1 MAERENIRV
10 CPVCFHDY
18 KFEGEHVPRILV
30 CFHTV
35 CEGCIRNKLWQV
47 GSFQCPQCGTKHSSE
62 NDIISFTN
70 KIGQRQPAETKNK
83 PAVEGKQ
90 KCSMHGEELCLF
102 CKESGCQMAICVACA
117 KDQHEGHDV
126 GDLEEVT
133 EEICSSLL
141 EDVQWM
147 KDTLEKKMDDYLKV
161 EQIVVESCRECTSEV
176 KDMKADLITK
186 INQRTEKLL
195 NYIAIHKNRT
205 HTRTE
210 KKIKSIHEKLAL
222 VQDFQKFAEN
232 KTVMDIETKKL
243 QKFKY
248 TKDEIN
254 SRSFET
260 TSCYS
265 VLNYVKCDNMSTCL
279 YQLCGKLKERNKE
292 IGMRVM
298 KSDARGPTVPL
309 KTDLEEN
316 DSKLMDQNI
325 SSGSLQEKG
334 ALDILAMTT
343 QTATASTPDSQSNT
357 HSCLRESTPA
367 IDGSHRVNDTPVLV
381 VKDTSMDRSD
391 LDGKSEGV
399 VQPESTSD
407 ELVRRVNGLLEKAG
421 KLLPSMNAATPD
433 VTPGNLLNL
442 QSEVALDISTTTAP
456 TVTASTFGRDCSQE
470 KTSAINGSHMANET
484 PDPVVKDA
492 SVDQSDASGK
502 SEESALQPEN
512 TPDELVRQVNGLLAK
527 AAKLLPPA
535 NTAAPEIKFPVAKD
549 VPVVQSNATG
559 IPEENTAPCCSG
571 LQPADTFHLDTAGS
585 FQAPLNSCGSVSGQW
600 TDFEPLINANNLARY
615 NHDGSTLGD
624 RTDGRNTTGSKHK
637 RDSRNHTF
645 HYSGRKEEVQFDA
658 QLVIKKE
665 HLQSPQEHF
674 VIEKQPGENTSIFD
688 QSTTESIQPAV
699 NAVSNNRPAVNA
711 VSNNRPAVNAVSNNR
726 PAVNAVSNNR
736 PAVNAVLNNRPAV
749 NAVSNNRPAVNAVS
763 NNRPAVNAV
772 SNNQPTMNTVFNKQL
787 TTSEDS
793 CEENTTKQPEDN
805 STMEDSCRDKVE
817 PVAKKARLES
827 TPQDSQNSD
836 QGPWRGRELQN

>member
-1 MAERENIRV
+1 MRS
-10 CPVCFHDY
+10 DD
-18 KFEGEHVPRILV
+18 
-30 CFHTV
+30 T
-35 CEGCIRNKLWQV
+35 
-47 GSFQCPQCGTKHSSE
+47 T
-62 NDIISFTN
+62 D
-70 KIGQRQPAETKNK
+70 
-83 PAVEGKQ
+83 
-90 KCSMHGEELCLF
+90 CL
-102 CKESGCQMAICVACA
+102 S
-117 KDQHEGHDV
+117 H
-126 GDLEEVT
+126 
-133 EEICSSLL
+133 
-141 EDVQWM
+141 
-147 KDTLEKKMDDYLKV
+147 
-161 EQIVVESCRECTSEV
+161 
-176 KDMKADLITK
+176 
-186 INQRTEKLL
+186 
-195 NYIAIHKNRT
+195 
-205 HTRTE
+205 
-210 KKIKSIHEKLAL
+210 
-222 VQDFQKFAEN
+222 
-232 KTVMDIETKKL
+232 
-243 QKFKY
+243 
-248 TKDEIN
+248 
-254 SRSFET
+254 
-260 TSCYS
+260 
-265 VLNYVKCDNMSTCL
+265 
-279 YQLCGKLKERNKE
+279 LCGKLIEYVAKDP
-292 IGMRVM
+292 VT
-298 KSDARGPTVPL
+298 SP
-309 KTDLEEN
+309 KTKLEK
-316 DSKLMDQNI
+316 DDPKVMDQKI
-325 SSGSLQEKG
+325 SRDSSLQEEG
-334 ALDILAMTT
+334 AL
-343 QTATASTPDSQSNT
+343 N
-357 HSCLRESTPA
+357 
-367 IDGSHRVNDTPVLV
+367 
-381 VKDTSMDRSD
+381 
-391 LDGKSEGV
+391 
-399 VQPESTSD
+399 
-407 ELVRRVNGLLEKAG
+407 
-421 KLLPSMNAATPD
+421 
-433 VTPGNLLNL
+433 
-442 QSEVALDISTTTAP
+442 ISTTTAP
-456 TVTASTFGRDCSQE
+456 AVTASTFGRDCSQE
-470 KTSAINGSHMANET
+470 KTSAISGSHRVNGM
-484 PDPVVKDA
+484 PVPVVKDA

-711 VSNNRPAVNAVSNNR
+711 VSNNRPAVNAVSNN
-726 PAVNAVSNNR
+726 
-736 PAVNAVLNNRPAV
+736 
-749 NAVSNNRPAVNAVS
+749 
-763 NNRPAVNAV
+763 
-772 SNNQPTMNTVFNKQL
+772 QPTMNTVFNKQL

-836 QGPWRGRELQN
+836 QGPWRGRELQY

>member
-1 MAERENIRV
+1 MADRENIRV

-18 KFEGEHVPRILV
+18 KFEGEHVPRRLV

-35 CEGCIRNKLWQV
+35 CEGCIRDKLWQV
-47 GSFQCPQCGTKHSSE
+47 GSLQCPQCGTKHSSR

-70 KIGQRQPAETKNK
+70 KIVQRQPAETKNK
-83 PAVEGKQ
+83 PAVEGKRE
-90 KCSMHGEELCLF
+90 CSMHGEELGLF

-117 KDQHEGHDV
+117 KDQHKGHDV

-161 EQIVVESCRECTSEV
+161 EQIVGESCRECTSEV

-210 KKIKSIHEKLAL
+210 KEIKSIHEKLAL

-243 QKFKY
+243 EKFKY
-248 TKDEIN
+248 TKDEII
-254 SRSFET
+254 SRSFE

-279 YQLCGKLKERNKE
+279 YQLCGKLEERNKE

-298 KSDARGPTVPL
+298 KSDARGRAAPL
-309 KTDLEEN
+309 KTDLEKN
-316 DSKLMDQNI
+316 DSNLMDQNI
-325 SSGSLQEKG
+325 SSCSLQEKG
-334 ALDILAMTT
+334 TLDILAMTA

-357 HSCLRESTPA
+357 HSCLREETPA
-367 IDGSHRVNDTPVLV
+367 IDGSQRVNDTLVPV
-381 VKDTSMDRSD
+381 VKDISVDRSD
-391 LDGKSEGV
+391 IDGKSEGV

-433 VTPGNLLNL
+433 VTRGNLLNL
-442 QSEVALDISTTTAP
+442 QSEVALDISTTTA
-456 TVTASTFGRDCSQE
+456 TRLNRDCSQE
-470 KTSAINGSHMANET
+470 KTPAINDSHMANGT
-484 PDPVVKDA
+484 HDPVVKDT
-492 SVDQSDASGK
+492 SLDQSDPDGK
-502 SEESALQPEN
+502 SKSVVQPEN
-512 TPDELVRQVNGLLAK
+512 TLDELVREVNGLLAK
-527 AAKLLPPA
+527 AAQLLPPA
-535 NTAAPEIKFPVAKD
+535 NTAAPEIKFPVAED
-549 VPVVQSNATG
+549 VPVAQSYTTG
-559 IPEENTAPCCSG
+559 MAEENTAPCCSG

-600 TDFEPLINANNLARY
+600 TEFEPLINAKNLACY
-615 NHDGSTLGD
+615 NPDGSTLGD
-624 RTDGRNTTGSKHK
+624 RTDRRITTGSKHP

-658 QLVIKKE
+658 QPVMKKE
-665 HLQSPQEHF
+665 HLQSPQQHF
-674 VIEKQPGENTSIFD
+674 VIEKQPGENTPIFD

-726 PAVNAVSNNR
+726 PAVNA
-736 PAVNAVLNNRPAV
+736 
-749 NAVSNNRPAVNAVS
+749 
-763 NNRPAVNAV
+763 
-772 SNNQPTMNTVFNKQL
+772 
-787 TTSEDS
+787 
-793 CEENTTKQPEDN
+793 TKQPEDN
-805 STMEDSCRDKVE
+805 STTEDSCGDKVE
-817 PVAKKARLES
+817 PVAKKARFEL
-827 TPQDSQNSD
+827 TPRDSQNSD
-836 QGPWRGRELQN
+836 QGPWRGKELQN